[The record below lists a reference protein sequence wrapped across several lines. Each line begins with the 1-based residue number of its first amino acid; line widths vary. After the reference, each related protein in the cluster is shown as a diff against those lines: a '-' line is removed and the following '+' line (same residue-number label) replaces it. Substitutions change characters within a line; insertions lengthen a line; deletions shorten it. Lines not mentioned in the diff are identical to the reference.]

1 MNRNHVPLYLNR
13 TSSFVFIVI
22 HNGVYFMMKS
32 FLVSASV
39 IALSVF
45 ATPVAFAQTAATNV
59 TINTQTTTQKG
70 NSNQITISQATSTP
84 TPAASVTSEAKVKQD
99 GDFNVASITQ
109 LGKSDFGFSQ
119 VVGSHN
125 TVTQTFA
132 GPSSGSA
139 TNNRSEVYQC
149 ATAACSIG
157 GTASTYNTATTN
169 LSGTNNV
176 SYIVQAGNGNTATTK
191 LTGNG
196 GAGAVANAAIEQYT
210 DYNTAEIDQTGTSAG
225 LVKII
230 QGVTTVGAT
239 RNTPVTSPY
248 TISSAPAVK
257 LGTYPLGANNFATV
271 TQASG
276 ADSGVVNV
284 YQGADF
290 NLAVANQAG
299 ANQFVEIRQDGKTS
313 ADTYGNNNA
322 KVTQE
327 LSATT
332 ASAYVIQE
340 GQSNTLTLT
349 QSAANVKA
357 DLAQFGNLN
366 KLTLTQVT
374 AGASATLTQ
383 TGNSNTLT
391 MSQ

>member
-13 TSSFVFIVI
+13 TSSFVFIFI

-45 ATPVAFAQTAATNV
+45 ATPVAFAQTAATTV
-59 TINTQTTTQKG
+59 LINTQTTTQNG
-70 NSNQITISQATSTP
+70 DSNKITIDQV
-84 TPAASVTSEAKVKQD
+84 ASVTSEAKIKQN
-99 GDFNVASITQ
+99 GDSNTAKITQ
-109 LGKSDFGFSQ
+109 SGKSDFGFSQ
-119 VVGSHN
+119 VVGSSN

-132 GPSSGSA
+132 APSSGTA

-149 ATAACSIG
+149 ATGACDTSALVKP
-157 GTASTYNTATTN
+157 TNNTATTS

-176 SYIVQAGNGNTATTK
+176 SYIVQAGNGNAATTK

-210 DYNTAEIDQTGTSAG
+210 DYNTAEIDQTGTSNG

-239 RNTPVTSPY
+239 RKTPVSSPY
-248 TISSAPAVK
+248 TMTSAPAVK

-276 ADSGVVNV
+276 ANNGVANV

-290 NLAVANQAG
+290 NLAVADQAG
-299 ANQFVEIRQDGKTS
+299 ADQFVEIRQDGKTS
-313 ADTYGNNNA
+313 SETYGNNNA
-322 KVTQE
+322 KVTQGA
-327 LSATT
+327 LSAN
-332 ASAYVIQE
+332 AKAYVIQE

-349 QSAANVKA
+349 QSAADVTA

-374 AGASATLTQ
+374 AGATATLTQ

>member
-1 MNRNHVPLYLNR
+1 
-13 TSSFVFIVI
+13 
-22 HNGVYFMMKS
+22 MMKS

-45 ATPVAFAQTAATNV
+45 AIPVAFAQTAATTV
-59 TINTQTTTQKG
+59 TINTQTTTQ
-70 NSNQITISQATSTP
+70 N
-84 TPAASVTSEAKVKQD
+84 
-99 GDFNVASITQ
+99 GDFNKITINQVASVKSEATINQKGSANTALITQ
-109 LGKSDFGFSQ
+109 SGKGDFGFSQ
-119 VVGSHN
+119 VVGSN
-125 TVTQTFA
+125 NMVTQTFA
-132 GPSSGSA
+132 GPSSGTA

-149 ATAACSIG
+149 ATAACDATLSV
-157 GTASTYNTATTN
+157 TPANNTATTN

-176 SYIVQAGNGNTATTK
+176 SHIVQAGNGNIATTK

-196 GAGAVANAAIEQYT
+196 AAGAVANAAIEQYT

-239 RNTPVTSPY
+239 RKTPVSSPY
-248 TISSAPAVK
+248 TKTSAPAVT
-257 LGTYPLGANNFATV
+257 LGAFPTGANNFATV

-276 ADSGVVNV
+276 ANNGVVNI

-290 NLAVANQAG
+290 NLATADQAG
-299 ANQFVEIRQDGKTS
+299 MNQFVEIRQDGATS
-313 ADTYGNNNA
+313 TDTYGNNNA

-340 GQSNTLTLT
+340 GRSNTLTLT